1 MFKIF
6 DDVDLDDYYYYS
18 GGSDDETDMSKP

>member
-6 DDVDLDDYYYYS
+6 DEVDLDDYYYYS